1 MNGPSAHSSDRQRS
15 GEDSGASRSVEMVVP
30 ESQTPTGLNDEGG
43 YFVTRVDALV
53 DWARKN
59 SLWPL
64 PLGLSCCA
72 IEFMATA
79 SSKFDMARFGAEVAR
94 FSPRQADV
102 LIVAGTCTYKMA
114 EASRRVYD
122 QMAEPKWVISM
133 GACASSGGMY
143 RSYSV
148 VQGIDTFLPVDFYI
162 SGCPPRPENVLNTLM
177 KLQQK
182 ISRERPVSGGGRDD
196 GFGKP
201 DPASAKPAGL
211 PPTVLG
217 NAGVRDAIH
226 AGEDQRGEKR
236 SHP

>member
-1 MNGPSAHSSDRQRS
+1 MTQTT
-15 GEDSGASRSVEMVVP
+15 ELVVP
-30 ESQTPTGLNDEGG
+30 EKQTPTGLNEEGG
-43 YFVTRVDALV
+43 FFVSRVDALI
-53 DWARKN
+53 DWSRKN

-79 SSKFDMARFGAEVAR
+79 ASKFDMARFGAEVAR

-114 EASRRVYD
+114 EAARRVYD

-143 RSYSV
+143 RVYSV

-177 KLQQK
+177 KLQEK
-182 ISRERPVSGGGRDD
+182 IGRERPITGPGAGVGGGTDRVDPLAA
-196 GFGKP
+196 GSPHVPPTLVGNVAVKPGSESSGSSVRAPARPSAAKGKP
-201 DPASAKPAGL
+201 
-211 PPTVLG
+211 
-217 NAGVRDAIH
+217 
-226 AGEDQRGEKR
+226 ER
-236 SHP
+236 S

>member
-1 MNGPSAHSSDRQRS
+1 MSGPVQQRAGGAGGAH
-15 GEDSGASRSVEMVVP
+15 RSVEMNVP
-30 ESQTPTGLNDEGG
+30 EAQSPTGLNDEGG

-177 KLQQK
+177 KLQEK
-182 ISRERPVSGGGRDD
+182 ISRERPVTGPNDVV
-196 GFGKP
+196 GKP
-201 DPASAKPAGL
+201 DPASARPAGL
-211 PPTVLG
+211 PPTILG

-236 SHP
+236 SQP

>member
-1 MNGPSAHSSDRQRS
+1 MSA
-15 GEDSGASRSVEMVVP
+15 DSKGKAELAGRHTAVLDVP
-30 ESQTPTGLNDEGG
+30 EAQAQTGLNDEGG
-43 YFVTRVDALV
+43 FFVTRVDALV

-143 RSYSV
+143 RSYPV

-177 KLQQK
+177 KLQEK
-182 ISRERPVSGGGRDD
+182 IARERPVSQRDD
-196 GFGKP
+196 GFGKA
-201 DPASAKPAGL
+201 DPAVARPAGL
-211 PPTVLG
+211 PPTILD
-217 NAGVRDAIH
+217 NKGVRDA
-226 AGEDQRGEKR
+226 RGAEEKPAR
-236 SHP
+236 P

>member
-1 MNGPSAHSSDRQRS
+1 MSQARLERMDDGS
-15 GEDSGASRSVEMVVP
+15 GGGAGRRTAEIVVP
-30 ESQTPTGLNDEGG
+30 EPQSATGLNDEGG
-43 YFVTRVDALV
+43 FFVTRVDALV
-53 DWARKN
+53 DWGRKN

-162 SGCPPRPENVLNTLM
+162 SGCPPRPENVLNCLM

-182 ISRERPVSGGGRDD
+182 ISRERPVSAGEGGTDR
-196 GFGKP
+196 P
-201 DPASAKPAGL
+201 DPAQVRPASL
-211 PPTVLG
+211 PPTVLQ
-217 NAGVRDAIH
+217 NAGVRDAL
-226 AGEDQRGEKR
+226 ARAAAERPPR
-236 SHP
+236 P

>member
-1 MNGPSAHSSDRQRS
+1 MTPKPETRTA
-15 GEDSGASRSVEMVVP
+15 ELVVP
-30 ESQTPTGLNDEGG
+30 ETQTPTGLNDEGG
-43 YFVTRVDALV
+43 FFVTRVDALV

-114 EASRRVYD
+114 ESAKRVYD

-143 RSYSV
+143 RCYSV
-148 VQGIDTFLPVDFYI
+148 VQGIDTFIPVDFYI
-162 SGCPPRPENVLNTLM
+162 SGCPPRPENVLNCLM
-177 KLQQK
+177 KLQEK
-182 ISRERPVSGGGRDD
+182 IAAEKPSADLFSGERAVLAQPQNARPAAMGSGSPDAPEAERGR
-196 GFGKP
+196 
-201 DPASAKPAGL
+201 
-211 PPTVLG
+211 PT
-217 NAGVRDAIH
+217 
-226 AGEDQRGEKR
+226 
-236 SHP
+236 

>member
-1 MNGPSAHSSDRQRS
+1 M
-15 GEDSGASRSVEMVVP
+15 SRNVELMVP
-30 ESQTPTGLNDEGG
+30 ETQTATGLNDEGG
-43 YFVTRVDALV
+43 FFVSRVDALV

-143 RSYSV
+143 RSYPV

-177 KLQQK
+177 KLQEK
-182 ISRERPVSGGGRDD
+182 ISRERPVSQRDD

-201 DPASAKPAGL
+201 DPARVRPGSL

-226 AGEDQRGEKR
+226 AGEQKPRT
-236 SHP
+236 

>member
-1 MNGPSAHSSDRQRS
+1 MTPPTRTNGAAPAGHVKA
-15 GEDSGASRSVEMVVP
+15 ELVVP
-30 ESQTPTGLNDEGG
+30 ETQTATGLNDEGG
-43 YFVTRVDALV
+43 FFATRVDALV
-53 DWARKN
+53 DWARKS

-114 EASRRVYD
+114 EAARRVYD

-143 RSYSV
+143 RCYSV
-148 VQGIDTFLPVDFYI
+148 VQGIDTFIPVDFYI

-177 KLQQK
+177 KLQAQIGK
-182 ISRERPVSGGGRDD
+182 ERPISAGTGGGGSR
-196 GFGKP
+196 P
-201 DPASAKPAGL
+201 DPVAQGGPKV
-211 PPTVLG
+211 PPTIAE
-217 NAGVRDAIH
+217 NARPADPETPG
-226 AGEDQRGEKR
+226 R
-236 SHP
+236 S

>member
-1 MNGPSAHSSDRQRS
+1 MTTRPAGHRTA
-15 GEDSGASRSVEMVVP
+15 ELMVP
-30 ESQTPTGLNDEGG
+30 ETQSPTGLNDEGG
-43 YFVTRVDALV
+43 FFVTRVDALV

-114 EASRRVYD
+114 ESAKRVFD

-143 RSYSV
+143 RCYSV

-177 KLQQK
+177 KLQAK
-182 ISRERPVSGGGRDD
+182 ISGESPIGELLSGERAVVGRPQNLREGVR
-196 GFGKP
+196 
-201 DPASAKPAGL
+201 DPASGSGAPPAEKP
-211 PPTVLG
+211 PRT
-217 NAGVRDAIH
+217 
-226 AGEDQRGEKR
+226 
-236 SHP
+236 